1 MPKPAIKAQALYGF
15 FIHDM
20 ILRVN
25 RRAVDCGRAG

>member
-1 MPKPAIKAQALYGF
+1 MPKPTIKAQAFYGF

-25 RRAVDCGRAG
+25 RRSVDRGRAG